1 MSFGSARTGEICR
14 SALIP
19 TPGALLPRIFF
30 QSTIFLSLHVRSGSS
45 APFLLAGRTAS
56 PRGHDT
62 MTADHRFRTYT
73 QREKAYRRILARRMP
88 ARQKR
93 RKLQT
98 RYRQIIPDAAGVNAW
113 IEKGRSDSLTPLRH
127 MTVEGQAQA

>member
-1 MSFGSARTGEICR
+1 
-14 SALIP
+14 
-19 TPGALLPRIFF
+19 
-30 QSTIFLSLHVRSGSS
+30 
-45 APFLLAGRTAS
+45 
-56 PRGHDT
+56 

-73 QREKAYRRILARRMP
+73 QLEKAYRRILARRMP

-127 MTVEGQAQA
+127 MTVEGQAQARALFHYSPTLERRIA